1 MNLPSP
7 VIFVPGIMGSAL
19 RDEYPVSPE
28 PVWTVLKAALK
39 SYERITL
46 HPDNLRYE
54 VVEPAR
60 VAKDGVFSLFYEEI
74 IEELRHNLSP
84 SPDEPVPVFP
94 FAYDWR
100 QPLARTQQLLS
111 DFIDEVMDR
120 TALMK
125 HYHADGYSAQGGK
138 VSLVGHSMGGLVIA
152 GLLRTQGM
160 DRVDKVA
167 TMASPFQG
175 SIEAVAKTAVGVG
188 GFSIGTGGSRERE
201 AARLTPAL
209 YHLLP
214 SYPNAVVSEDG
225 VERDI
230 FLHDTWQQGILDTI
244 ALFIRRHAS
253 VPDNASE
260 RAVQVLTAMLD
271 QAWEH
276 RNDLGNLVLPDSR
289 RWLCIVG
296 VGCETRLKVT
306 LQPGSDSRPI
316 FNIGAPTNDWS
327 KGNPGNLT
335 GDGTVPFLGA
345 RCGFIP
351 EDEVVCVCPDDFGMF
366 EFKDRL
372 IAQLGF
378 HSAIPGMNLVHRMV
392 ADHLKG
398 RASRSKGGR
407 PSPLLGQNAW
417 NPPVKGL
424 A

>member
-46 HPDNLRYE
+46 HPDDLRYE
-54 VVEPAR
+54 VIEPAR
-60 VAKDGVFSLFYEEI
+60 VTKDSVFGLFYEEI

-100 QPLARTQQLLS
+100 QPLANTQELLS
-111 DFIDEVMDR
+111 DFIEDVVDR

-125 HYHADGYSAQGGK
+125 HYHADGYTAERGK

-152 GLLRTQGM
+152 GLIKKQGM

-175 SIEAVAKTAVGVG
+175 SIEAIAKTAIGVG
-188 GFSIGTGGSRERE
+188 GFSIGSGGSRERE

-214 SYPNAVVSEDG
+214 SYPDAVVSKDG
-225 VERDI
+225 SKPDI
-230 FLHDTWQQGILDTI
+230 FVHATWQQGILDTI
-244 ALFIRRHAS
+244 ALFIKRHAAF
-253 VPDNASE
+253 PDNASQ
-260 RAVQVLTAMLD
+260 RAVNVLTAILD
-271 QAWEH
+271 QAWKH
-276 RNDLGNLVLPDSR
+276 RSSLNRLELPDSR

-296 VGCETRLKVT
+296 VGSETRLKVT
-306 LQPGSDSRPI
+306 LQPGSDSRPVFDI
-316 FNIGAPTNDWS
+316 EEETNHWTKDKPS
-327 KGNPGNLT
+327 DLT
-335 GDGTVPFLGA
+335 GDGTVPFHGA

-351 EDEVVCVCPDDFGMF
+351 EEEVICVCPDDFGIF

-372 IAQLGF
+372 LLQLGF
-378 HSAIPGMNLVHRMV
+378 HSAIPGMNLAHRLV
-392 ADHLKG
+392 TDHLLG
-398 RASRSKGGR
+398 RPARSKGGR

-417 NPPVKGL
+417 NPPVQGL